1 MVLFTSPLKIAV
13 TLLLPGVKSVS
24 LSIGTRISLLALFAA
39 IVIFSSVTL
48 PLTVDNAAFIVSCFS
63 VLFVSFTFI
72 PAFAPVTISISVN
85 STASLISRSTG
96 NTAVISFFSTVTK
109 NVWCPDFSPK
119 FTVIVSV
126 SIPSVFVIKL
136 CGSEIAVILPF
147 DLTV

>member
-1 MVLFTSPLKIAV
+1 MSISPLKTAV

-24 LSIGTRISLLALFAA
+24 FSIGTRISLLAPFAA
-39 IVIFSSVTL
+39 IVIFSSVTF
-48 PLTVDNAAFIVSCFS
+48 PLTVDNTAFNVSCFS

-109 NVWCPDFSPK
+109 NV
-119 FTVIVSV
+119 
-126 SIPSVFVIKL
+126 
-136 CGSEIAVILPF
+136 
-147 DLTV
+147 